1 MKYADFL
8 SFVVTY
14 NQTWLYHYDPTTKHE
29 SMQLANSV
37 SESQESWNVTIKK

>member
-14 NQTWLYHYDPTTKHE
+14 NQTWLYRYDPTTKHE